1 MPGVKAKTE
10 ACTMFAACTSGIP
23 NSVLDQQVE
32 LRLAAVGGIG
42 HQGKALARLCCCGY
56 LVVHAAHFSYGSVA
70 AYRACDREIAAQLPV
85 AERGYRQQGQ
95 CGSAARPADISVQVL
110 YGVSKIVTFEIEPKI
125 VRRVL
130 RCGLRRLQRVGPD
143 RRRPETV
150 TLPMPLLTVR
160 FIVTN
165 EPVLLGMT
173 ATDDMDAVPTVY
185 ALAQPTAIIETSI
198 ATRRYFPIIVSSH
211 LFLN

>member
-1 MPGVKAKTE
+1 
-10 ACTMFAACTSGIP
+10 
-23 NSVLDQQVE
+23 
-32 LRLAAVGGIG
+32 
-42 HQGKALARLCCCGY
+42 
-56 LVVHAAHFSYGSVA
+56 
-70 AYRACDREIAAQLPV
+70 
-85 AERGYRQQGQ
+85 
-95 CGSAARPADISVQVL
+95 
-110 YGVSKIVTFEIEPKI
+110 
-125 VRRVL
+125 
-130 RCGLRRLQRVGPD
+130 
-143 RRRPETV
+143 
-150 TLPMPLLTVR
+150 MPLLTVR